1 MSVDQEFE
9 RVRTA
14 LRAEEHALARE
25 FERIDAE
32 ARAAVDASVQH
43 VRTELATQADRIRE
57 AIAREHVEAAA
68 RQEELIAS
76 VAEAAPVTDDEH
88 ATDEHTADGQADEDT
103 DDERHVVAVDG
114 EVVDGKAVAE
124 DADDLDAAAQ
134 TPVEQPDG
142 TEVERVSPGQ
152 DAPGETIGDVERGD

>member
-57 AIAREHVEAAA
+57 AIAQEHAAAAA

-76 VAEAAPVTDDEH
+76 VADSAPATDD
-88 ATDEHTADGQADEDT
+88 TGDGV
-103 DDERHVVAVDG
+103 DDERQVVAVDG
-114 EVVDGKAVAE
+114 EVVDGHVVAE
-124 DADDLDAAAQ
+124 DVDDVEPASDA
-134 TPVEQPDG
+134 PVEQPDG
-142 TEVERVSPGQ
+142 TDVERVSPGQ
-152 DAPGETIGDVERGD
+152 DVPDDTIGDVERGD